1 MTFDWNKKTVLIAE
15 DEPANYLFLEKIL
28 KPTHAKIIRAH
39 DGHEALK
46 ILREQENIDLILL
59 DIYMP
64 GMDGFEAAVEIR
76 KLKPRI
82 PIIAQTCYEGEI
94 EKEKLEKADFD
105 DFIRKPININKLMV
119 LVEKHLKNPKQVI

>member
-1 MTFDWNKKTVLIAE
+1 MTFNWNTKTVLIAE

-28 KPTHAKIIRAH
+28 KPTEVNIIRAN
-39 DGHEALK
+39 DGEEALK
-46 ILREQENIDLILL
+46 IIQEEVGIDLILL

-64 GMDGFEAAVEIR
+64 GMDGFDAAVEIR
-76 KLKPRI
+76 KFNPKI

-94 EKEKLEKADFD
+94 EKEKLENADFD

-119 LVEKHLKNPKQVI
+119 LVEKHLRDPKAAI